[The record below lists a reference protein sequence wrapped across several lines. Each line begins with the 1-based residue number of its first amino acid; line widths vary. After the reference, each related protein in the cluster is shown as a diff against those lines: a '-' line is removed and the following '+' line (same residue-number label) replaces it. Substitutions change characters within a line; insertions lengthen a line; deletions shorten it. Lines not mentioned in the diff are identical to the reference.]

1 MKKILFLSGSPR
13 KNRNSALLCGEF
25 ARGASEAGNIVEL
38 IYLRDKK
45 IGYCIACYYCKD
57 HDGVCVIRDDMA
69 EILEKMNEADII
81 VMASPV
87 YFYAI
92 DAQMKALTDR
102 TVAQWL
108 KIRDKTFYY
117 IFYYIMTA
125 AEDSD
130 TVMDCTLEC
139 MRGLAACLEGSSEGG
154 IIYGKGVYEPGE
166 IKNKP
171 AMQEAYAMGKSIA

>member
-1 MKKILFLSGSPR
+1 MKKVLILAGSPR
-13 KNRNSALLCGEF
+13 KNGNSAALCQEF
-25 ARGASEAGNIVEL
+25 ARGAKEACNDVEL

-45 IGYCIACYYCKD
+45 IGYCFACYYCKD
-57 HDGVCVIRDDMA
+57 HDGVCVIKDDMA
-69 EILEKMNEADII
+69 EILDKMNAADII

-87 YFYAI
+87 YFYSI
-92 DAQMKALTDR
+92 DAQMKALIDR

-117 IFYYIMTA
+117 SMTA

-130 TVMDCTLEC
+130 WVMDCTLEC
-139 MRGLAACLEGSSEGG
+139 MRGLAKCLEGSIEGG
-154 IIYGKGVYEPGE
+154 IIYGKGVYEAGA

-171 AMQEAYAMGKSIA
+171 VMNEAYELGKTI